1 MTSFIPLKSGL
12 AEENRGPRGSPGRR
26 FDGCETCVLLD
37 EADHRIANH
46 LAVLAGYVR
55 LKAAD
60 CARQTRE
67 PTRDDMVRLLESIG
81 AQIDSVARLHRAL
94 AVGHGT
100 TSPDL
105 AVHLRRTCAPF
116 RESFSRSI
124 AVTEDYEPGC
134 VIRPDQVL
142 PLTQVV
148 AEVMTNAMKY
158 AHPDGGMTKVHVSC
172 HSTPGLGP
180 RITITDDGVGLPDN
194 LGAAASDG
202 MGLRLLRGLARQL
215 GATMEFKSTRRGL
228 DFSITLPA
236 PAAA

>member
-1 MTSFIPLKSGL
+1 MTSFIPSKSGVAVEGHRPPGL
-12 AEENRGPRGSPGRR
+12 PGRR
-26 FDGCETCVLLD
+26 SDGCETCLLLD